1 MQTFSQKAIHFFE
14 TLHLEA
20 ILPDDVEVMNPFV
33 VPETMDVNIQF
44 YNKFYN
50 DARKRVFILGINPGR
65 FGAGVT
71 GLCFTDPVRLEQE
84 LQIPSPFPK
93 MTELSSRYVYDV
105 IAAYGGAKQFYS
117 NFYLGAV
124 CPLGFVKNGKN
135 LNYYDDK
142 KLEKT
147 VEPFIIET
155 LWQQI
160 NLGAAR
166 EVCICLGEGAN
177 YKYFSKLNEKHKFFE
192 QIIPLA
198 HPRYI
203 MQYKL
208 RRKHFYIDAY
218 MEVLKQSEKY
228 L

>member
-1 MQTFSQKAIHFFE
+1 MNFAKNALDFFSS
-14 TLHLEA
+14 LDLEA
-20 ILPDDVEVMNPFV
+20 TLPDDVEVMNPFV

-44 YNKFYN
+44 YNKYYN
-50 DARKRVFILGINPGR
+50 DNNKRIFVLGINPGR

-84 LQIPSPFPK
+84 LDIPSPFPK
-93 MTELSSRYVYDV
+93 MTELSSRYVYEV
-105 IAAYGGAKQFYS
+105 IAAYGGVNKFYG

-124 CPLGFVKNGKN
+124 CPLGFVRNGRN

-142 KLEKT
+142 NLEKA

-166 EVCICLGEGAN
+166 EVCVCLGEGTN
-177 YKYFSKLNEKHKFFE
+177 YKYFNKLNEKHKFFE

-208 RRKHFYIDAY
+208 RRKHFYVDAY
-218 MEVLKQSEKY
+218 MEVLKQCEKV